1 MSNKSLLIVASLAYD
16 GIETSEHKIE
26 RTLGGAGSFFCLSV
40 KYFNCNPSIIS
51 VVGKDFLNEDLEI
64 LKSCGVDI
72 SGI

>member
-26 RTLGGAGSFFCLSV
+26 RTLGGAGSFICLSV

-51 VVGKDFLNEDLEI
+51 VVG
-64 LKSCGVDI
+64 
-72 SGI
+72 